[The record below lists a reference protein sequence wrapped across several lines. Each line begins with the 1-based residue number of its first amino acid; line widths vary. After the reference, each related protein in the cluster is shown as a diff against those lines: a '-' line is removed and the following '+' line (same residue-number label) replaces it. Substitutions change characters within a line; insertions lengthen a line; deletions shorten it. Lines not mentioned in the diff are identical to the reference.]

1 MRAGRVLRDHSLGP
15 TNEPDSLD
23 TYLMSHMQW
32 VREPSIL
39 SYQTSSL
46 LIHPNYKT
54 TEFLLCRN
62 TILSSP
68 HQKSRQERRLLD

>member
-54 TEFLLCRN
+54 TEFLCRN